1 MPDER
6 QPSRE
11 PTARLPRA
19 FLSEL
24 RPHIPEVSVLAVR
37 TIMAEVPTYDR
48 ALDGPMGETIRAA
61 VQMTLE
67 GFLGLAARGTSL
79 DVSAPAP
86 VVKGAYALGAAES
99 RSGRSIEALL
109 AAYRIGA
116 RVSWRELSAAA
127 LTAGA
132 TADQLAMLAGMVFAY
147 IDELSAATVAGH
159 RDQEESSDRLLRQ
172 RRERLAIALVHG
184 EGEEVVDGLVERSEW
199 TPPRTLTAALLP
211 HAQARPALS
220 GAPDTSLVLIEAPLH
235 HPDHTAVLLAGT
247 GSRESLLRL
256 LHGRDAVVGPTKPWR
271 QVRSSYLRA
280 VRGLELPRPPASDA
294 PLDTNAHLPELVVT
308 ADRDAWLDLRARAL
322 TPLASLSES
331 SRTKLTDTLRA
342 WLLHQGRRDAVAAE
356 LFVHAQTVR
365 YRMGQLRDLFGDA
378 LDDPRRVQELVL
390 ALTAPD
396 DPEDRSSGEQP

>member
-6 QPSRE
+6 QTPRE

-24 RPHIPEVSVLAVR
+24 RPHIPEVAVVAVR

-86 VVKGAYALGAAES
+86 VVRGAYALGAAES

-220 GAPDTSLVLIEAPLH
+220 VAPETSLVLIEAPLH

-247 GSRESLLRL
+247 GSRNSLLRL
-256 LHGRDAVVGPTKPWR
+256 LHGRDAVVGPTTPWR
-271 QVRSSYLRA
+271 EVRSSYLRA
-280 VRGLELPRPPASDA
+280 VRGLELPRTDSPA

-308 ADRDAWLDLRARAL
+308 ADREAWLDLRARAL
-322 TPLASLSES
+322 APLAPLSES
-331 SRTKLTDTLRA
+331 ARAKLTDTLRA

-365 YRMGQLRDLFGDA
+365 YRMGQLRDLFGEA

-396 DPEDRSSGEQP
+396 AVAPSSDGEAP